1 MHGLMGGHNRICMS
15 LTDLFIV
22 VSSAACPD
30 SRPEAGG
37 EGTLRSIIQALMKR
51 IIREAYRATV
61 TLRTVRDTAATSIA
75 VCAGNYGPDLAS
87 YAVEHVQ
94 ACY

>member
-1 MHGLMGGHNRICMS
+1 MTLAN
-15 LTDLFIV
+15 LFIV

-37 EGTLRSIIQALMKR
+37 EGTLRSMIQALMNR

-61 TLRTVRDTAATSIA
+61 MLRTVKNTAAISIL
-75 VCAGNYGPDLAS
+75 VCADTYGPDYAS
-87 YAVEHVQ
+87 CATEHVQ
-94 ACY
+94 PC